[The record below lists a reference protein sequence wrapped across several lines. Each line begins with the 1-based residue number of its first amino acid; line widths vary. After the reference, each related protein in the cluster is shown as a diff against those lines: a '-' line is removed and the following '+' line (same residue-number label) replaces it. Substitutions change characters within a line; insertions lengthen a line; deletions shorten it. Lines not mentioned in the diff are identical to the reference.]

1 MAALEACAV
10 DANMS
15 IHLDSPSIQLKH
27 FGKARTGIRR
37 RLISLPAHAL
47 PAVERRRG
55 RASRPHVPCAILGRE
70 MSDEPAPPDP
80 VALTR
85 RALEAANSH
94 DLDGV
99 MSFYAPDAVW
109 DLSDAGLGTFEGAA
123 AIRSFIEEWWK
134 TWGDHLIE
142 VEEIVDLGHGVVF
155 SPLREDGRLV
165 GSDSH
170 VEQRRGWVYLWG
182 DGMVERQTAYLD
194 VDDARAAAERLA
206 ESRG

>member
-1 MAALEACAV
+1 MMPDE
-10 DANMS
+10 S
-15 IHLDSPSIQLKH
+15 TTPHL
-27 FGKARTGIRR
+27 
-37 RLISLPAHAL
+37 
-47 PAVERRRG
+47 
-55 RASRPHVPCAILGRE
+55 
-70 MSDEPAPPDP
+70 

-94 DLDGV
+94 DLDAV

-109 DLSDAGLGTFEGAA
+109 DLSDAGLGTFEGVA
-123 AIRSFIEEWWK
+123 AIRSFIQEWWE
-134 TWGDHLIE
+134 TWGDHLLE

-170 VEQRRGWVYLWG
+170 VEQRRGWVYLWVH
-182 DGMVERQTAYLD
+182 GMVERQMGYLD
-194 VDDARAAAERLA
+194 IDEARAAAERLA